1 MIAGLSKP
9 QALIAGGVVAVMA
22 IGGVSA
28 LALGGGDPKPTAAPV
43 SSTPTPSSS
52 PVPSATPTPTP
63 SAKPAAKPVVA
74 VNPLTG
80 IGKPPTGPILGV
92 KIDDTAHGRPAVG
105 LDKADVVYIEEAEAG
120 LTRMLAVFGTHKPVV
135 EPVRSVRASDAELLV
150 QYGRISLVASGGGH
164 DALPRLDASPIKG
177 IINDRG
183 APGFS
188 RDGNRAAPYNLRA
201 DLARMSA
208 RARTAGS
215 RAIGFSWART
225 DPRLKAAPAA
235 ASVRTVVGST
245 PVTFQWQARL
255 GKYVRTI
262 GGTGLRAANGAP
274 LATPNVLVQL
284 CTVTNNYGDID
295 VNHNPSRYTHT
306 VGSGRV
312 VLFRNAHRIEGR
324 WSRASA
330 AAPTKF
336 TDLKGKPLLL
346 APGGAYVVLV
356 SKGARV

>member
-9 QALIAGGVVAVMA
+9 QALIAGGVAAVVV

-28 LALGGGDPKPTAAPV
+28 LALRGDDKPVAAPA
-43 SSTPTPSSS
+43 SSAP
-52 PVPSATPTPTP
+52 PSATTTAPASPAP
-63 SAKPAAKPVVA
+63 SSKPPAKPAPA

-80 IGKPPTGPILGV
+80 IGKPPRGPILGV
-92 KIDDTAHGRPAVG
+92 KIDDTANGRPPVG
-105 LDKADVVYIEEAEAG
+105 LDKADIVYIEEAEGG
-120 LTRMLAVFGTHKPVV
+120 LTRMLAVFGTNKPVV

-188 RDGNRAAPYNLRA
+188 RDGNRPAPYNLRA
-201 DLARMSA
+201 DLAHMSA

-215 RAIGFSWART
+215 RNVGFSWAKT
-225 DPRLKAAPAA
+225 DPRLKTAPAA
-235 ASVRTVVGST
+235 TSVRTVVGST
-245 PVTFQWQARL
+245 PVTFQWQRRL
-255 GKYVRTI
+255 GRYVRTV
-262 GGTGLRAANGAP
+262 GGTALHTANGAP
-274 LATPNVLVQL
+274 IATPNVLVQL
-284 CTVTNNYGDID
+284 CLVTDNRGDID

-312 VLFRNAHRIEGR
+312 VLFRDGRRIEGR

-336 TDLKGKPLLL
+336 TDAKGAPLLL
-346 APGGAYVVLV
+346 APGGAYVVLAARN
-356 SKGARV
+356 ARV

>member
-9 QALIAGGVVAVMA
+9 QALIAGGIAAVVL

-28 LALGGGDPKPTAAPV
+28 LALSGGDETKAAAPP
-43 SSTPTPSSS
+43 SSTPPSSS
-52 PVPSATPTPTP
+52 AAPTPTPTP
-63 SAKPAAKPVVA
+63 SAKPPAKPVAA

-80 IGKPPTGPILGV
+80 IGKPPSGPILGV
-92 KIDDTAHGRPAVG
+92 KIDDTANGRPPVG
-105 LDKADVVYIEEAEAG
+105 LDKADIVYIEEAEGG

-188 RDGNRAAPYNLRA
+188 RDGNRPAPYNLRA

-215 RAIGFSWART
+215 RNVGFSWART
-225 DPRLKAAPAA
+225 DPRLKSARAA
-235 ASVRTVVGST
+235 ATVRTVVGST
-245 PVTFQWQARL
+245 PVTFQWRARL
-255 GKYVRTI
+255 GKYVRTV
-262 GGTGLRAANGAP
+262 GGAALHTAAGVP
-274 LATPNVLVQL
+274 IATPNVLVQL
-284 CTVTNNYGDID
+284 CTVTNNYGDVD

-312 VLFRNAHRIEGR
+312 VLFRNGRRIEGT
-324 WSRASA
+324 WSRPSA
-330 AAPTKF
+330 GAPTKF
-336 TDLKGKPLLL
+336 TDLKGAPLLL
-346 APGGAYVVLV
+346 APGGAYVVLTTR
-356 SKGARV
+356 GARV

>member
-9 QALIAGGVVAVMA
+9 QALIAGGVAAVVL

-28 LALGGGDPKPTAAPV
+28 LALRGDGKKLAAPASSAAP
-43 SSTPTPSSS
+43 SSTPASAT
-52 PVPSATPTPTP
+52 PSAT
-63 SAKPAAKPVVA
+63 AKPPAKPVAA

-80 IGKPPTGPILGV
+80 IGKPPAGPILGV
-92 KIDDTAHGRPAVG
+92 KIDDTVHGRPSVG
-105 LDKADVVYIEEAEAG
+105 LDQADVVYIEEAEGG

-188 RDGNRAAPYNLRA
+188 RDGNRAAPYNVRA
-201 DLARMSA
+201 NLAQMSA

-215 RAIGFSWART
+215 RNVGFSWART
-225 DPRLKAAPAA
+225 DPRLKVAPAA

-255 GKYVRTI
+255 GKYVRTV
-262 GGTGLRAANGAP
+262 GGAGLHAANGAP
-274 LATPNVLVQL
+274 IATPNVLVQL
-284 CTVTNNYGDID
+284 CTVTDNRGDID
-295 VNHNPSRYTHT
+295 VNHNPTRYTHS

-312 VLFRNAHRIEGR
+312 VLFRNGRRIEGK
-324 WSRASA
+324 WSRATA
-330 AAPTKF
+330 ASPTRF
-336 TDLKGKPLLL
+336 TDLKGAPLLL
-346 APGGAYVVLV
+346 APGGAYVVLAA
-356 SKGARV
+356 KGARL

>member
-9 QALIAGGVVAVMA
+9 QALIAGGIAAVMV

-28 LALGGGDPKPTAAPV
+28 LALRGGDDKKLAAPA
-43 SSTPTPSSS
+43 SSITPSSS
-52 PVPSATPTPTP
+52 PVATPTPTP
-63 SAKPAAKPVVA
+63 SATPTVKPVAA

-80 IGKPPTGPILGV
+80 IGKPPAGAVLGV
-92 KIDDTAHGRPAVG
+92 KIDDTANGRPAVG
-105 LDKADVVYIEEAEAG
+105 LDKADVVYIEEAEGG
-120 LTRMLAVFGTHKPVV
+120 LTRMLAVFGTNKPVV

-215 RAIGFSWART
+215 RNVGFSWART
-225 DPRLKAAPAA
+225 DPRLTTARVAT
-235 ASVRTVVGST
+235 SVRTVVGST

-262 GGTGLRAANGAP
+262 GGAGLRAANGAP
-274 LATPNVLVQL
+274 IATPNVLVQL
-284 CTVTNNYGDID
+284 CTVTNNYGDVD

-306 VGSGRV
+306 VGSGPL
-312 VLFRNAHRIEGR
+312 VLFRNGRRIEGK

-330 AAPTKF
+330 AAPTRF

-346 APGGAYVVLV
+346 APGGAYVVLAA
-356 SKGARV
+356 KGARV

>member
-9 QALIAGGVVAVMA
+9 RALIAGGIAAVVV

-28 LALGGGDPKPTAAPV
+28 LALGGDKKTAAPAA
-43 SSTPTPSSS
+43 STPPSSS
-52 PVPSATPTPTP
+52 AAVATPTPTP
-63 SAKPAAKPVVA
+63 SAKPPAKPVVA

-80 IGKPPTGPILGV
+80 VGKPPSGPILGV
-92 KIDDTAHGRPAVG
+92 KIDDTANGRPAVG
-105 LDKADVVYIEEAEAG
+105 LDKADVVYLEEAEGG

-150 QYGRISLVASGGGH
+150 QYRRISLVASGGGH

-201 DLARMSA
+201 DLAQMSA

-215 RAIGFSWART
+215 RHVGFTWART
-225 DPRLKAAPAA
+225 DPRLRTAPAA
-235 ASVRTVVGST
+235 PRVRTVVGST

-255 GKYVRTI
+255 GKYVRTV
-262 GGTGLRAANGAP
+262 GGAP
-274 LATPNVLVQL
+274 LRTASGAPIATPNVLVQL
-284 CTVTNNYGDID
+284 CRVTNNFGDVD

-324 WSRASA
+324 WSRPSA
-330 AAPTKF
+330 GAPTKF
-336 TDLKGKPLLL
+336 TDLKGAPLLL
-346 APGGAYVVLV
+346 APGGAYVVLA
-356 SKGARV
+356 STGTRV

>member
-9 QALIAGGVVAVMA
+9 QALMAGGIVAVVA
-22 IGGVSA
+22 IGSVSA
-28 LALGGGDPKPTAAPV
+28 LALSGEDTPKPTAAPA
-43 SSTPTPSSS
+43 SSTPPPSST
-52 PVPSATPTPTP
+52 PVPSATATR
-63 SAKPAAKPVVA
+63 SAKPPTRPVPA

-80 IGKPPTGPILGV
+80 IGKPPSGPILAV

-105 LDKADVVYIEEAEAG
+105 LDKADVVYIEEAEGG

-188 RDGNRAAPYNLRA
+188 RDGNRAAPYNVRA
-201 DLARMSA
+201 DLAHMSA

-215 RAIGFSWART
+215 RNVGFSWART

-235 ASVRTVVGST
+235 SGVRTVVGST
-245 PVTFQWQARL
+245 PVTFRWQPRL
-255 GKYVRTI
+255 GKYVRTV
-262 GGTGLRAANGAP
+262 GGTGLRTASGAP
-274 LATPNVLVQL
+274 IATPNVLVQL
-284 CTVTNNYGDID
+284 CRVTNNFGDVD

-312 VLFRNAHRIEGR
+312 VLFRNGHRIEGR

-336 TDLKGKPLLL
+336 TDLQGKPLLL
-346 APGGAYVVLV
+346 APGGAYVVLA